1 MILDM
6 VEMIIPCIKYYNYL
20 GSKLDSKLSLK
31 KCDYVSVGMH
41 T

>member
-6 VEMIIPCIKYYNYL
+6 VEMIIPCIKYDNYL
-20 GSKLDSKLSLK
+20 GSKSNSKLYVK
-31 KCDYVSVGMH
+31 KYDYVSVGMH